1 MVYRFAIDETDI
13 TGDRWADIFAQAI
26 DGQHLG
32 KPLGVVDVVCGEC
45 AWNVKTVKHPS
56 PLKAEKARLI
66 MGRNSLHVSFG
77 ISDPLKDISATG
89 DAVLSIWN
97 ERLNA
102 ALNEYGDLRE
112 IVLIRNFNTLQF
124 CLFELDTSR
133 YVEGNYKWRVNKRGN
148 LEGIEKTT
156 DRHCFTWQPSGAHF
170 TVRDLVPGSAK
181 RFSIRRPRVLSEIQ
195 KEVIEKVGFNRDWVT
210 YAE

>member
-1 MVYRFAIDETDI
+1 MVYRFAIDEPDI
-13 TGDRWADIFAQAI
+13 SGDRWADIFALAVE
-26 DGQHLG
+26 GTHFR
-32 KPLGVVDVVCGEC
+32 KPLGVADVACGEC
-45 AWNVKTVKHPS
+45 AWNVKTVKNPS
-56 PLKAEKARLI
+56 PLKAEKVRLI
-66 MGRNSLHVSFG
+66 MGRNSVQVAFG

-102 ALNEYGDLRE
+102 ALDEYGELRE

-133 YVEGNYKWRVNKRGN
+133 YVEGNYKWRINKRGN
-148 LEGIEKTT
+148 LEGMEKTT
-156 DRHCFTWQPSGAHF
+156 NRHCFTWQPSMSTF
-170 TVRDLVPGSAK
+170 TALDLVPGSAK

-195 KEVIEKVGFNRDWVT
+195 KEVIEQVGFNRDWVT